1 MGLLILSMIYR
12 IITCAFQI
20 DKKFNEKLKRSVPSR
35 VFRGSVR
42 SGKCPVGDVSIGD
55 VSIGDVF
62 VGDVSRY
69 AHIIMKKLLKN
80 IPGGN
85 FKGTL
90 DVEAYHKLD
99 DATLKELGMY
109 NDNYLV
115 CLS

>member
-1 MGLLILSMIYR
+1 MFFGEVSG
-12 IITCAFQI
+12 
-20 DKKFNEKLKRSVPSR
+20 
-35 VFRGSVR
+35 RGSVR
-42 SGKCPVGDVSIGD
+42 SGMCPSGMCPSGMCPSGMCPDTRI
-55 VSIGDVF
+55 ILN
-62 VGDVSRY
+62 
-69 AHIIMKKLLKN
+69 IMKNLLKN

>member
-1 MGLLILSMIYR
+1 MSG
-12 IITCAFQI
+12 
-20 DKKFNEKLKRSVPSR
+20 
-35 VFRGSVR
+35 RGCVHRGCVR
-42 SGKCPVGDVSIGD
+42 RGYVRLGKCPFGDVS
-55 VSIGDVF
+55 

-69 AHIIMKKLLKN
+69 PHNIMKNLLKN

>member
-1 MGLLILSMIYR
+1 MSGRGCVHRGCVHRGY
-12 IITCAFQI
+12 
-20 DKKFNEKLKRSVPSR
+20 
-35 VFRGSVR
+35 FRRGYVR
-42 SGKCPVGDVSIGD
+42 LGKCPFGDVSVGDVSVGD
-55 VSIGDVF
+55 VS

-69 AHIIMKKLLKN
+69 PHNIMKNLLKN
-80 IPGGN
+80 IPGEN

-109 NDNYLV
+109 NYNCLV

>member
-1 MGLLILSMIYR
+1 MIYR

-42 SGKCPVGDVSIGD
+42 SGKCPVGDVS
-55 VSIGDVF
+55 
-62 VGDVSRY
+62 VGDVSGYPRN
-69 AHIIMKKLLKN
+69 IMTNLLKN

-99 DATLKELGMY
+99 DTTLKELGMY